1 MDCSPKERFV
11 LPVLGEPHHGDA
23 GRAVHGGRGDLRRRG
38 IYSVLKLELPNNLD
52 FLYLICE
59 F

>member
-38 IYSVLKLELPNNLD
+38 LYSVLKLELPNNLD
-52 FLYLICE
+52 F
-59 F
+59 